1 MHGMRVLITMGEF
14 QNLCDLHDE
23 GTFMAQRGLWHK
35 MQKKFVNKKNGG
47 LSLLNEI
54 REAKIVHSE
63 DKRTFALR
71 ELEFGGHG
79 NVKKKKTTDSLKET

>member
-1 MHGMRVLITMGEF
+1 MGEF

-23 GTFMAQRGLWHK
+23 GTFIAQRGLWHK
-35 MQKKFVNKKNGG
+35 MQKKLVNIQNGG

-54 REAKIVHSE
+54 REAKIMHSE

-71 ELEFGGHG
+71 EPEFGGHG
-79 NVKKKKTTDSLKET
+79 HVKKTTTDSLKET